1 MTYTVEGETSAL
13 TARLTARMDLSK
25 KNDPASS
32 PMRATYVKTM
42 GHLFSP
48 EQLPIRPEQAERAAD
63 FMNRTLDK
71 DYVKVVTHTGRR
83 EQKQLSA
90 LRPDGAWHHQSA
102 MYYGEHTVARLA
114 HNLTRLHDGL
124 VLIDQV
130 ETGLHSVTRRAL
142 VKKITRISREN
153 EIQFILTTHCPEVM
167 SAVPAPDRIFLQTD
181 RAGST
186 SVVRDISPNQR
197 SLHT

>member
-1 MTYTVEGETSAL
+1 
-13 TARLTARMDLSK
+13 
-25 KNDPASS
+25 
-32 PMRATYVKTM
+32 
-42 GHLFSP
+42 
-48 EQLPIRPEQAERAAD
+48 
-63 FMNRTLDK
+63 
-71 DYVKVVTHTGRR
+71 
-83 EQKQLSA
+83 
-90 LRPDGAWHHQSA
+90 

-114 HNLTRLHDGL
+114 HDLTRLHDGL
-124 VLIDQV
+124 VLIDQL
-130 ETGLHSVTRRAL
+130 ETGLHPVTRRAL

-167 SAVPAPDRIFLQTD
+167 SAVLAPDRIFLQTD